1 MSWARRATGLTG
13 AVLLVPLSGC
23 SQDSGAV
30 SLGSSRPSSVQ
41 GLPIPVQA
49 QLISPPDGISK
60 GFQAHLANCLLPP
73 GVTLTALNAWY
84 GKRLAQG
91 RPWRDWTSC
100 GELPLRP
107 KNGLAL
113 GWKDDSSTLELA
125 TSEVGNGQVRVS
137 ILQQDV
143 TGPGPVHVLSEQVP
157 PYARDETLTEFSQ
170 ESSVCSSAGHI
181 DPSGVVLV
189 R

>member
-1 MSWARRATGLTG
+1 MSWTRLATGLTG
-13 AVLLVPLSGC
+13 VALLVALSGC

-41 GLPIPVQA
+41 GLPVPVQA
-49 QLISPPDGISK
+49 QLVSPPGGISK
-60 GFQAHLANCLLPP
+60 SFQAHIANYLLPP
-73 GVTLTALNAWY
+73 GVTLAALNAWY
-84 GKRLAQG
+84 GKRLAEG

-100 GELPLRP
+100 GELPLHP

-125 TSEVGNGQVRVS
+125 TSEERNGQVRVS

-143 TGPGPVHVLSEQVP
+143 TGPGPIHV
-157 PYARDETLTEFSQ
+157 T
-170 ESSVCSSAGHI
+170 C
-181 DPSGVVLV
+181 
-189 R
+189 